1 MKKEKKNRTAYFYK
15 NQRENYKRI
24 VSLVRNDDKE
34 LIDKINS
41 VESIS
46 DYVYSLIKKDVYGKD
61 YEWIQQ

>member
-61 YEWIQQ
+61 YE

>member
-1 MKKEKKNRTAYFYK
+1 MKVMKKEKKNRTAYFYK
-15 NQRENYKRI
+15 HQRENYKRI

-46 DYVYSLIKKDVYGKD
+46 DYVYSLINKDVYGKD
-61 YEWIQQ
+61 YE